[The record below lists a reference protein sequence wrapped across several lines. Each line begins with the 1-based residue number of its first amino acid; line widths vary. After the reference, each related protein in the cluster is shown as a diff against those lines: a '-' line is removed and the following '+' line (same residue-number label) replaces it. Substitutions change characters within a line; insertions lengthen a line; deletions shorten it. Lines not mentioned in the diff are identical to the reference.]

1 MDIRVLG
8 VHMEVGEAL
17 THYVEEHIE
26 RHVNKYFDTAI
37 TADVHFSKQGNEFQ
51 VKMVIN
57 EGVKNGVVIKSDGAA
72 VDAYGCFNEAMEKAT
87 RQLREYKEKIKNHR
101 RELGGLKSV
110 DLNDDL

>member
-1 MDIRVLG
+1 
-8 VHMEVGEAL
+8 MEVGEAL

-57 EGVKNGVVIKSDGAA
+57 EGVKNGIVIKSDGAA
-72 VDAYGCFNEAMEKAT
+72 GDAYGAT
-87 RQLREYKEKIKNHR
+87 VSCVRRGCQCVRGRVTRLRVCVVADA
-101 RELGGLKSV
+101 GA
-110 DLNDDL
+110 